1 MTAGAADVAP
11 SKSTSAA
18 MPETRRSLGPRLLR
32 LALVGV
38 TLVALSRLIH
48 RGDAGRAV
56 ELVSNV
62 GWPLA
67 LVLLPTAVAMTLD
80 ARGWQAILRTLRQ
93 SVRFE
98 ALFELRLSV
107 EAVVLS
113 LPGGALA
120 GEALKVALL
129 NRRADVPMTTGGAS
143 LALTKACLIGAESL
157 YITIAAA
164 WVGLTILLGSGPTAV
179 WPLWVAVTGAAITAL
194 TSGTL
199 FAVLHG
205 ASWASLIGRL
215 LHALPSARL
224 RRWAEG
230 RAAKFEELDRSAAGF
245 FGAPLRARAICVLP
259 FLLEW
264 LTEGAETLLIL
275 RCLGVP
281 LGVGS
286 VLLMDATGSLLRALA
301 FFVPG
306 GLGVQ
311 DAAQIVLLRA
321 LGVPDAAAAGAAL
334 IFIKRTKE
342 VFWVVTGLSFLA
354 VRKDL
359 WRQAKASQTA

>member
-1 MTAGAADVAP
+1 
-11 SKSTSAA
+11 
-18 MPETRRSLGPRLLR
+18 MPEKSRSLGPRLLR
-32 LALVGV
+32 LALVAV
-38 TLVALSRLIH
+38 ALVALSRLIH
-48 RGDAGRAV
+48 GGDLPRAV
-56 ELVSNV
+56 ELVSHV

-67 LVLLPTAVAMTLD
+67 FVLLPTAVAMTLD
-80 ARGWQAILRTLRQ
+80 ARGWQMILRTLGQ
-93 SVRFE
+93 SLRYGSMV
-98 ALFELRLSV
+98 ELRMSV

-120 GEALKVALL
+120 GEALKMALL
-129 NRRADVPMTTGGAS
+129 NRRADVPLTTGGAS

-157 YITIAAA
+157 YILIAAA
-164 WVGLTILLGSGPTAV
+164 WVGITVLLGVGPTAT
-179 WPLWVAVTGAAITAL
+179 WPLWVAVAGATITAL

-205 ASWASLIGRL
+205 ATWASRISRL
-215 LHALPSARL
+215 LRALPSARL
-224 RRWAEG
+224 RRWAED
-230 RAAKFEELDRSAAGF
+230 RTAHFEELDRSAAGF
-245 FGAPLRARAICVLP
+245 FGAPLRARAMCVLP

-264 LTEGAETLLIL
+264 FTEGAETLLIL

-281 LGVGS
+281 LSVGS
-286 VLLMDATGSLLRALA
+286 VLLLDATGSLLRAMA